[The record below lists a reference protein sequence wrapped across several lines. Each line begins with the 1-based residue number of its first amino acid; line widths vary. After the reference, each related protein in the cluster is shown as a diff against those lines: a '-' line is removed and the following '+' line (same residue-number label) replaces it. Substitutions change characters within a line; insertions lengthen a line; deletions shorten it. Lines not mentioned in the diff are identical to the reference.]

1 MLVVANPC
9 LRVTRRLTGCQTKK
23 QRCSQ
28 NVQIDHAGHVGCA
41 QELLVHGASPDLKC
55 EGSAPLHIVASSA
68 ALPGGSQQAV
78 ALATLLTTHNS
89 SVYTLCAQ
97 PLPSLSVHV
106 LINMTLDHD
115 RLHEMS
121 LVGPDSIAATLSL
134 ARRNH
139 LCS

>member
-1 MLVVANPC
+1 MFP
-9 LRVTRRLTGCQTKK
+9 K
-23 QRCSQ
+23 CS
-28 NVQIDHAGHVGCA
+28 DSSCHAGHVGCA
-41 QELLVHGASPDLKC
+41 QELLEHGASPDLKC

-97 PLPSLSVHV
+97 PLPSLSVRV
-106 LINMTLDHD
+106 LINMTMDLD
-115 RLHEMS
+115 RLHEIS
-121 LVGPDSIAATLSL
+121 LVGLVCPDSIAATLSL